1 MGMEQRPPFHTA
13 TPDTGRPDWTALTK
27 YLIGEASPDEQ
38 AAVQRWIMASPER
51 ATTLAALRDEWASGR
66 ATPDMN
72 DAARRVHLDTAL
84 DEFWRQAQAGPLA
97 PVSRAGV
104 PHASVLRGDRSG
116 YRSPT
121 LVRRVTI
128 GSLIGLG
135 VAAAILVVVRQRR
148 SAEEVTGGR
157 QYVTRPG
164 QEAVLTLADGTRIQL
179 APQSRLM
186 VPSDFGA
193 SRREV
198 ALAGEAYFDVSH
210 TKGTPFIVRTGVIT
224 TRVLGTAFDVAVLG
238 DRAEHNDIRAIRV
251 AVMSGKVASGTGTPA
266 IVSAGRVAHVTDSSA
281 VLLPTTDAAQY
292 TTWTTGRLVFH
303 DAPVADIL
311 SRLEQWYGI
320 DFHVTDPALQDRHV
334 TATFDT
340 HSRSDALT
348 VLKAVLDV
356 TMTFEDHGDR
366 LTVTMHAWND
376 TISPRRARPV
386 RDAFTHRNTE
396 VGR

>member
-1 MGMEQRPPFHTA
+1 MEQRPPSDTA
-13 TPDTGRPDWTALTK
+13 APGIGRPDWTALTK

-38 AAVQRWIMASPER
+38 AAVQRWVSASPER
-51 ATTLAALRDEWASGR
+51 AATLDAFRDEWASGR
-66 ATPDMN
+66 AALDRN
-72 DAARRVHLDTAL
+72 DAACRVHLDTAL
-84 DEFWRQAQAGPLA
+84 GEFWRQAQAGPLTPA
-97 PVSRAGV
+97 PRSGLPRAG
-104 PHASVLRGDRSG
+104 VLRGDRPG
-116 YRSPT
+116 YPPPT
-121 LVRRVTI
+121 LARRVAA
-128 GSLIGLG
+128 GSLIALG
-135 VAAAILVVVRQRR
+135 VTAALFVAVRQHRGAMGKV
-148 SAEEVTGGR
+148 SGGH

-164 QEAVLTLADGTRIQL
+164 QEAALTLSDGTRIQL
-179 APQSRLM
+179 APQSRLT

-198 ALAGEAYFDVSH
+198 ALTGEAYFDVSH
-210 TKGTPFIVRTGVIT
+210 TEGTPFIVRTGAIT

-238 DRAEHNDIRAIRV
+238 DRAEYSDVRAIRV

-281 VLLPTTDAAQY
+281 VLLPATDAAQY

-303 DAPVADIL
+303 DAPVADVL

-320 DFHVTDPALQDRHV
+320 DFHVADPALRDRHV

-356 TMTFEDHGDR
+356 TMTFDTHGDR
-366 LTVTMHAWND
+366 LTVTMHSWTD
-376 TISPRRARPV
+376 TTSPRRTRPV
-386 RDAFTHRNTE
+386 RDTFTHRTTE